1 MKWAIAIAISFVLYA
16 GFDGG
21 IESAIAGTVC
31 AGIFLYWLRDYIK

>member
-21 IESAIAGTVC
+21 LESAIAGLVCSSLTV
-31 AGIFLYWLRDYIK
+31 YWLRDLL